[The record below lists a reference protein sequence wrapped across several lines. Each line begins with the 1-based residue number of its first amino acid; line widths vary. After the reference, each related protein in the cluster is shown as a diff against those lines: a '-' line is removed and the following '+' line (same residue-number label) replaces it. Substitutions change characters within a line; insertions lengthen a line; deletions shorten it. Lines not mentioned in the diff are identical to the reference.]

1 MLIEERVAS
10 LEVRMGTA
18 EELLRNQNTILEKI
32 WRDVRELSNQIIKHK
47 GFVGGI
53 IFTISALWGI
63 FILGFQYFLKTKG
76 GG

>member
-1 MLIEERVAS
+1 MTLDERVAV
-10 LEVRMGTA
+10 LESRMDTA
-18 EELLRNQNTILEKI
+18 EGLLGKQHDLLEKI
-32 WRDVRELSNQIIKHK
+32 WSDVRELSNQIIKHK